1 MAIPLSGV
9 VAPGLT
15 VNAYKASRFGSSQ
28 PAQQGAFPQPPYTV
42 YGGAPV
48 TQAAPA
54 APDATVGADAI
65 TGAWALNA
73 PTAEDYVVCSV
84 SGGNVQAVFFY
95 PYVQTNAQRRV
106 QLSPAPAG
114 GSAVGNLL
122 TFTAFTPATYAS
134 ADIAVAEFS
143 EIEVDFDLTAL
154 TAGTAQLL
162 VERKSASG
170 GYFAIATCVAMTGA
184 GTQVLS
190 IGKGYP
196 QSATLGAATGV
207 SAFSVS
213 EAMGDTIRI
222 RVIVA
227 TGNATATL
235 SVKAK

>member
-1 MAIPLSGV
+1 MATPLSGV
-9 VAPGLT
+9 VGAGLT
-15 VNAYKASRFGSSQ
+15 VNAYKAARFGANQ

-42 YGGAPV
+42 YGGSPV
-48 TQAAPA
+48 SQAAPA
-54 APDATVGADAI
+54 APDATTTADAA
-65 TGAWALNA
+65 GNWSLNA
-73 PTAEDYVVCSV
+73 PTAEDYIVCSV

-95 PYVQTNAQRRV
+95 PYVATNAQKRV

-114 GSAVGNLL
+114 GSAVGSLL
-122 TFTAFTPATYAS
+122 TFTAFTPATYTT
-134 ADIAVAEFS
+134 ADLSVAEFS
-143 EIEVDFDLTAL
+143 ELEIDFDLTAL

-162 VERKSASG
+162 VDRKSASG
-170 GYFAIATCVAMTGA
+170 GYFPIATCVAMTGA

-196 QSATLGAATGV
+196 QSATLGTATGV